1 MNLKSYLRGAG
12 IGMVTAALVL
22 MVSTGNTSHAMT
34 DDEVRARA
42 RELGM
47 TDGSEVLLASS
58 SVPADAVTSA
68 DGSTIEVSNPADGEL
83 HEGDDPSMEEVPDL
97 VIRGG
102 EVAESTETAS
112 ETAATDAG
120 LDTPSDTA
128 DNSGDVETANEAVT
142 DNASDTSDTDAAGK
156 ALEGQQTTSITSDV
170 TGEDKNKSE
179 LLADAAE
186 TENETEDQPVKTGSG
201 FVSITVSG
209 GMSSTAIAR
218 ALQAAGAV
226 NNAAEF
232 DSYLCRN
239 GYDRK
244 LSTGEFRI
252 PAGSSEEDIAL
263 ILMKKK

>member
-12 IGMVTAALVL
+12 IGMETAALVL

-47 TDGSEVLLASS
+47 TDGSEVLLPSS

-102 EVAESTETAS
+102 EVAESTE
-112 ETAATDAG
+112 
-120 LDTPSDTA
+120 TA

-252 PAGSSEEDIAL
+252 PVGSSEEDIAL
-263 ILMKKK
+263 ILMKK

>member
-42 RELGM
+42 KELGM
-47 TDGSEVLLASS
+47 TDGSEVLLASAS
-58 SVPADAVTSA
+58 APSDAVTSD
-68 DGSTIEVSNPADGEL
+68 DGTTIEVANPADGEL
-83 HEGDDPSMEEVPDL
+83 QESDDPSMEEVPDL

-102 EVAESTETAS
+102 EVAEGTEAAS
-112 ETAATDAG
+112 ETVSSEAADT
-120 LDTPSDTA
+120 DTPPEDTDTA
-128 DNSGDVETANEAVT
+128 DTSGEVNTEDTA
-142 DNASDTSDTDAAGK
+142 DTQETDAAGK
-156 ALEGQQTTSITSDV
+156 ALEGQQTTDITSDV

-186 TENETEDQPVKTGSG
+186 TENETESQPVKTDSG

-209 GMSSTAIAR
+209 GMSSTAVAR
-218 ALQAAGAV
+218 ALQSAGAV
-226 NNAAEF
+226 DSAAEF

-252 PAGSSEEDIAL
+252 PAGSSEEDIAQ

>member
-22 MVSTGNTSHAMT
+22 MVSSGSTSHAMS

-42 RELGM
+42 KELGM

-58 SVPADAVTSA
+58 AVPTDAVTSA
-68 DGSTIEVSNPADGEL
+68 DGSTIEVSTPADGEL
-83 HEGDDPSMEEVPDL
+83 QEGDDPSMEEVPDL

-102 EVAESTETAS
+102 EVAESTEAATEAAPTETAS
-112 ETAATDAG
+112 ETA
-120 LDTPSDTA
+120 
-128 DNSGDVETANEAVT
+128 
-142 DNASDTSDTDAAGK
+142 DTDAAGK

-186 TENETEDQPVKTGSG
+186 TENETEAQPVKTDSG

-209 GMSSTAIAR
+209 GMSSTAIAK
-218 ALQAAGAV
+218 ALQSAGAV

-232 DSYLCRN
+232 DSFLCRN